1 MLCEYVI
8 FSAYWQFGASKN
20 KMISV
25 DINIRLTDM
34 HTLTNTTF
42 KNKATHK
49 CQYIF
54 SINVCMTCGMLNWSS
69 PKFKG
74 EEGKKKKGKKTH
86 SEKIDI
92 LD

>member
-1 MLCEYVI
+1 
-8 FSAYWQFGASKN
+8 
-20 KMISV
+20 MISV

-54 SINVCMTCGMLNWSS
+54 SINVCMTCGMLNLIS

-74 EEGKKKKGKKTH
+74 EEGGKKKERKHTL
-86 SEKIDI
+86 EK
-92 LD
+92 